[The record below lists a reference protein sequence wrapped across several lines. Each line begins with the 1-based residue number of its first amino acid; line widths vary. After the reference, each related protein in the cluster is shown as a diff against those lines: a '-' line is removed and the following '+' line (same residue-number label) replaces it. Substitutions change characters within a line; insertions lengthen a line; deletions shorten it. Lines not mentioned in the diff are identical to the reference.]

1 MKVEPKQAPVSSPT
15 FSPGSQ
21 SPQSGARERAIA
33 TLMGTQPVPNANNV
47 SPEELGAIR
56 QPSASQEDSGQIH
69 NDEAT
74 TQEASAPQE
83 QKQAPQ
89 EDKLSSQY
97 AILARKE
104 KALRAKIQA
113 QEAESKAKEAS
124 FQAQVEQAVKAKE
137 QELLSKY
144 IPRERLSQDTWNV
157 LAEAGVTYD
166 ELTRMALNPP
176 PAESPAQKAAFERL
190 TAEIKSLRD
199 SQDETRKSFQEQQEN
214 SYKQAV
220 NQIKSEVK
228 HLAYTDP
235 NFEMIKATN
244 SVNDVVELIEKTFKA
259 DGVLLSVEE
268 ASQAVEDYLAD
279 EAVKYSQISKVQKRL
294 QAKPK
299 TQPQAQQQTTQ
310 KQQSPGMKTLTNQVT
325 SSRKLSSR
333 ERAILA
339 FKGEKA

>member
-1 MKVEPKQAPVSSPT
+1 MKIEPKANPTTSPTYSPGAQAPQSS
-15 FSPGSQ
+15 
-21 SPQSGARERAIA
+21 ARERAIA
-33 TLMGTQPVPNANNV
+33 ALMGQQPVPNATNV
-47 SPEELGAIR
+47 SPEELSAVKA
-56 QPSASQEDSGQIH
+56 PSASNEESEGQIH
-69 NDEAT
+69 TSEA
-74 TQEASAPQE
+74 TQEAEAKPE
-83 QKQAPQ
+83 PQ

-104 KALRAKIQA
+104 RALRAKIQA
-113 QEAESKAKEAS
+113 QEAEAKAKEAQL
-124 FQAQVEQAVKAKE
+124 QAQIEQAVKAKE

-190 TAEIKSLRD
+190 TKEIEALKNE
-199 SQDETRKSFQEQQEN
+199 QTQTKQYVEQQQQE

-220 NQIKSEVK
+220 NQIKTETKQLVF
-228 HLAYTDP
+228 TDP
-235 NFEMIKATN
+235 SFEMIKATN
-244 SVNDVVELIEKTFKA
+244 SVNDVVELIEKTFKT

-268 ASQAVEDYLAD
+268 AAQAVEDYLAE
-279 EAVKYSQISKVQKRL
+279 EAVKIAQLSKVQNRL
-294 QAKPK
+294 KPK
-299 TQPQAQQQTTQ
+299 QSQASAPKQPES
-310 KQQSPGMKTLTNQVT
+310 KQSQPGMKTLTNQVT
-325 SSRKLSSR
+325 STRQLSAR